1 MDIVYRHCI
10 MIHFQLPRNMPDL
23 YTFLFAN
30 IYDHSE
36 TKNVISTSLSY
47 YLNDIKV
54 RIRGCETE
62 WDIYKRYTN
71 PYEYIHTCVP
81 NKKRSVAK
89 RKPLSRSYFKMIELV
104 SFFRILDSLRPIL
117 IGKQCLHSFHLAEGP
132 GGFIEALAQLRNNR
146 SDVYIGMTILD
157 DVNDANIPAWKK
169 SQSFLRE
176 NSNVVIE
183 NGADGTGDI
192 LQLHNLDHCKEK
204 YGRSM
209 HIITGDGGFDFS
221 EDFNNQENHI
231 VKLLFGQIIYAL
243 VMQRPGGCFILKV
256 FDCFT
261 QPTIDMLALLS
272 SCYDSVYITKPHTSR
287 YANSEKYVVCKG
299 FRDIP
304 LEDMYPNLRAVF
316 STVLSSETGTISRL
330 LQTPLSLLFTMKL
343 EEYNAIF
350 GQQQIENIHYTL
362 SLIDVHHK
370 NDRLDCLMKKN
381 VQKCIQWCEKYNIA
395 TNNLVALNIF
405 TEELVA

>member
-1 MDIVYRHCI
+1 

-23 YTFLFAN
+23 YTFL
-30 IYDHSE
+30 SVQTGSQVE
-36 TKNVISTSLSY
+36 PKTVISNSLSY
-47 YLNDIKV
+47 YLNDIKI
-54 RIRGCETE
+54 RIRGHETE

-81 NKKRSVAK
+81 NKKKSIAK
-89 RKPLSRSYFKMIELV
+89 RKPLSRSYFKMVEILN
-104 SFFRILDSLRPIL
+104 FFRILDSFRPTVTS
-117 IGKQCLHSFHLAEGP
+117 KQSLHSFHLAEGP
-132 GGFIEALAQLRNNR
+132 GGFIEALVQLRNNR
-146 SDVYIGMTILD
+146 SDVYTGMTILD

-169 SQSFLRE
+169 SQAFLRE

-192 LQLHNLDHCKEK
+192 LQLHNLDYCKEK

-209 HIITGDGGFDFS
+209 HMLTGDGGFDFS

-231 VKLLFGQIIYAL
+231 VKLIFGQIVYAL
-243 VMQRPGGCFILKV
+243 VMQKPGGCFILKV

-272 SCYDSVYITKPHTSR
+272 SCYEKVYITKPHTSR

-299 FRDIP
+299 FHDIP
-304 LEDMYPNLRAVF
+304 LEDMYPKLRGAF
-316 STVLSSETGTISRL
+316 STVLTSETGTISRL

-370 NDRLDCLMKKN
+370 NDRIDGLVKKN
-381 VQKCIQWCEKYNIA
+381 VQKCLQWCEKYGVA
-395 TNNLVALNIF
+395 ANNLATPNIF
-405 TEELVA
+405 TEELAC